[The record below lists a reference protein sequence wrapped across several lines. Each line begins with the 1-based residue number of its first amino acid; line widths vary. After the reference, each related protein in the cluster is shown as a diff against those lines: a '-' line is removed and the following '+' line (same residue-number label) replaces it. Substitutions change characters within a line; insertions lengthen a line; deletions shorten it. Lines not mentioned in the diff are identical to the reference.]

1 MQESPFVINLYKYST
16 TSKLMLVRKKSYV
29 VGIRTCDPYHTTYE
43 Y

>member
-16 TSKLMLVRKKSYV
+16 TSKLMLVNKSYL
-29 VGIRTCDPYHTTYE
+29 VGIRTREPYDTAYQ